1 MRLLGFAILV
11 LLCQCQLR
19 NRGLQS
25 RPPVVILD
33 LVPSGASSQ
42 QAEHYSD
49 LIRASMISTEEFR
62 VIERDT
68 VRRKLALREL
78 TLQQSGMSEELGEV
92 GRNLNA
98 RLMFTG
104 TLRKTNTYFIVLN
117 AIDIETLEV
126 VTSGV
131 ARGATEA
138 ALETEIFRMTRR
150 LVARIK
156 GKAESDVVISE
167 NYAKVRDQELAGRLL
182 EGAREAL
189 AVPGAFLEDHKTR
202 INYIIPGFKQ
212 AKSGH
217 LLTGLFF
224 LGSFSAAA
232 NTAYTARMRY
242 DQARHNYNLA
252 TMAGILHLSGQPMFE
267 GQSGDYSGVL
277 PSGRISS
284 DFLVQYLYFSS
295 LVESRRGEAI
305 RQARA
310 YNQSMWAAAFLYL
323 WAQKRSADA
332 PFFARSAGEN
342 PALSLGEPIWFLLP
356 DYETG
361 QPLVQAGVLYAF

>member
-1 MRLLGFAILV
+1 MRLFALGLLV
-11 LLCQCQLR
+11 LFCQCQLR
-19 NRGLQS
+19 NRALKE

-33 LVPSGASSQ
+33 LVPSGATAA

-131 ARGATEA
+131 ARAPNEG
-138 ALETEIFRMTRR
+138 ALEAEIFRMTRR
-150 LVARIK
+150 LIARIK
-156 GKAESDVVISE
+156 GKSESDVVISE
-167 NYAKVRDQELAGRLL
+167 NYAKVRDAELSGRLP
-182 EGAREAL
+182 EGAREVL
-189 AVPGAFLEDHKTR
+189 AVPGAFLEEHKTR
-202 INYIIPGFKQ
+202 INYVLPGFKH

-252 TMAGILHLSGQPMFE
+252 TMAGILYLSDRPMFE
-267 GQSGDYSGVL
+267 GQSGDYSGLL
-277 PSGRISS
+277 PSGRISP
-284 DFLVQYLYFSS
+284 DFLAHYLYFSS

-310 YNQSMWAAAFLYL
+310 YNQSVWAAAFVYL
-323 WAQKRSADA
+323 WAQKRSADL
-332 PFFARSAGEN
+332 PFFAHRSSGADL
-342 PALSLGEPIWFLLP
+342 ALGNAMWFVLP
-356 DYETG
+356 DYETNG
-361 QPLVQAGVLYAF
+361 RAFLRAGVLYAF